1 MGCAKKS
8 RRNRVALHA
17 AAAGAAF
24 AAALPAWAQNDP
36 TRQLERAIRSAD
48 QSWRLMVD
56 PNLAVT
62 ERSQLDVGGS
72 FSFFF
77 LNLNDSD
84 GNHRRLLQPEFQLY
98 GRASID
104 GVHNFFVRGRFQYRD
119 FSPGDS
125 FDGRGDRWTTPFLDR
140 YVYEYDHAAS
150 VRAYQGQNPDWNFNL
165 KVGRQFV
172 DWGEGLVLS
181 EALYSVRPTL
191 TLGRWSIEA
200 LAGVTP
206 ADRSITDFDSTRAGF
221 DDDTKRGYFGGS
233 VAYRFENANKL
244 FGYFLHM
251 QDFNDDGDPRDSFA
265 PLNLG
270 DVDFEYNANYA
281 GIGFEGTVGRSFV
294 WLGEAVYEF
303 GSNQSDPLQ
312 GEQSSEDI
320 SAWAGRLMGTYLFL
334 DPWQTRL
341 QGEFL
346 IASGDDDRLTTTS
359 GTIGGNRPGTDDNAF
374 NSLGFVN
381 TGLAFSPTLSNL
393 ITFRLGLASFPF
405 NSVRAFEQLQLGVDF
420 LVHSKY
426 DADAPIEEQTTDDSY
441 LGSEVDFSVNYRITS
456 DLAAIFRYGVFF
468 PGEAIATETE
478 ARHFIFTGFTLSF

>member
-1 MGCAKKS
+1 M
-8 RRNRVALHA
+8 
-17 AAAGAAF
+17 AAGTAS
-24 AAALPAWAQNDP
+24 AQSDP

-56 PNLAVT
+56 PNLDIA

-84 GNHRRLLQPEFQLY
+84 GNHRRLIQPEFQLY

-125 FDGRGDRWTTPFLDR
+125 FDDRGDRWTTPFLDR

-150 VRAYQGQNPDWNFNL
+150 VRAYQGKTSDWNFNI

-181 EALYSVRPTL
+181 EALYAVRPTL
-191 TLGRWSIEA
+191 TFGRWEVQA

-221 DDDTKRGYFGGS
+221 DDDTKRGYFGGL
-233 VAYRFENANKL
+233 VGYRFQNANRL

-251 QDFNDDGDPRDSFA
+251 QDFNDDSDPRDSFA

-281 GIGFEGTVGRSFV
+281 GIGFEGTIGRNFV
-294 WLGEAVYEF
+294 WLGEATYQF

-312 GEQSSEDI
+312 GDQSSEDI
-320 SAWAGRLMGTYLFL
+320 SAWAGRLMGTYLLL

-359 GTIGGNRPGTDDNAF
+359 GTIGGNKPGTDDNAF

-393 ITFRLGLASFPF
+393 ITARVGIATFPF
-405 NSVRAFEQLQLGVDF
+405 NSIQAFEQLQLGVDF
-420 LVHSKY
+420 LIHSKY
-426 DADAPIEEQTTDDSY
+426 ESDAPIEEETTDDSY

-478 ARHFIFTGFTLSF
+478 VRHFIFTGFTLSF